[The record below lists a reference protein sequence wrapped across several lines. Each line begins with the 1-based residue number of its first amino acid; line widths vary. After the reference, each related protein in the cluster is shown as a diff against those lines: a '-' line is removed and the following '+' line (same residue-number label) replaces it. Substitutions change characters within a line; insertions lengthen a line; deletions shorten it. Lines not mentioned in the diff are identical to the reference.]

1 LFEHAA
7 PEAYDCSFI
16 GDPRPFCNQKLRLR
30 ESASIKG
37 DARNAEKAALA
48 KKESLVRAALCTER
62 HIRKVPFK
70 LLAAQSE
77 TDALPHIFILVLT
90 GNSPFSGMGASR
102 DIAVY
107 NFGRNQTANGSS
119 DYH

>member
-1 LFEHAA
+1 MTG
-7 PEAYDCSFI
+7 SFI
-16 GDPRPFCNQKLRLR
+16 GDRRPFCNQKLRLR

-37 DARNAEKAALA
+37 DARNGEKAAVA
-48 KKESLVRAALCTER
+48 KKESLVRTALCTER

-90 GNSPFSGMGASR
+90 GNSRFSGTVTSR
-102 DIAVY
+102 DIAVH
-107 NFGRNQTANGSS
+107 N
-119 DYH
+119 